1 MIYLFLA
8 DGFEETEALAT
19 LDILRRA
26 NTQTKT
32 VGISGAQVTGAHGII
47 VKADIT
53 ADQAVTEGLEMIV
66 LPGGPG
72 YAHLEKSPV
81 VGKLIDYAVKHE
93 LWIGAICAA
102 PSILGH
108 KGLLRGKKAVAYPG
122 YEADLEGAVI
132 GNSAVCEDG
141 KLITANGPGA
151 SIAFGLKLVEKLKGN
166 DTANQIAAVMQ
177 VKI

>member
-32 VGISGAQVTGAHGII
+32 VGVIGAAVTGAHGVI

-53 ADQAVTEGLEMIV
+53 ADQAITEELEMIV

-81 VGKLIDYAVKHE
+81 VGKMIDYAVKHD

-122 YEADLEGAVI
+122 YEPELEGAVI

-141 KLITANGPGA
+141 KFITANGPGA
-151 SIAFGLKLVEKLKGN
+151 SIEFGLKLVEKLDGREAA
-166 DTANQIAAVMQ
+166 DRIAFAMQ